1 MTRRPRPTLV
11 LAAAGAIAAL
21 TLGCGSA
28 ARRPN
33 VVPTQQL
40 RLNPRLAEGQRVF
53 MQYCNQCHVGGAAG
67 LGPSLNDKPLPGLL
81 VKLQV
86 RFGFGAMPAFPKRVL
101 NDARLDDVVRYLDYL
116 RAHPDGPVRGG

>member
-1 MTRRPRPTLV
+1 MTRCRTCTV
-11 LAAAGAIAAL
+11 LLFAGAAAAL
-21 TLGCGSA
+21 ALGCASV

-33 VVPTQQL
+33 VVPARQL

-67 LGPSLNDKPLPGLL
+67 LGPSLNDKLLPGFL

-86 RFGFGAMPAFPKRVL
+86 RFGLGAMPAFPRRAL
-101 NDARLDDVVRYLDYL
+101 NDARLDDVVRYLQYL
-116 RAHPDGPVRGG
+116 RAHPDGPVRGS